1 MSGNNSQVDDRDLQW
16 LEDLVMSQLDHLR
29 DFAEP
34 EIEAVH
40 GASRIVDDVHVLD
53 AHVWSII
60 RLEDPSVAGAGFP
73 SR

>member
-1 MSGNNSQVDDRDLQW
+1 
-16 LEDLVMSQLDHLR
+16 MSQLDHLR

-60 RLEDPSVAGAGFP
+60 RLEDSSVAGAGFP
-73 SR
+73 SH

>member
-1 MSGNNSQVDDRDLQW
+1 MSPSQIDDRDLQW

-34 EIEAVH
+34 EIEAVD

-53 AHVWSII
+53 AHAQAACA
-60 RLEDPSVAGAGFP
+60 LEFKANSGVHLAYVL
-73 SR
+73 